1 MPSLASIHSG
11 NNMWR
16 TDKLIAGIATGIL
29 FPFMFFVI
37 FYELKDLLIEKNLI
51 PEGAFR
57 LQFLCIISVVA
68 NVIPAGSYVRTKMD
82 KALKGIVGGTMLMVF
97 VIIIY
102 FYHGLVTG

>member
-1 MPSLASIHSG
+1 MF
-11 NNMWR
+11 R

-37 FYELKDLLIEKNLI
+37 FYELKDLLVEKNMI
-51 PEGAFR
+51 PEAAFR

-82 KALKGIVGGTMLMVF
+82 QALKGIVGVTLVLVF
-97 VIIIY
+97 SIIVY